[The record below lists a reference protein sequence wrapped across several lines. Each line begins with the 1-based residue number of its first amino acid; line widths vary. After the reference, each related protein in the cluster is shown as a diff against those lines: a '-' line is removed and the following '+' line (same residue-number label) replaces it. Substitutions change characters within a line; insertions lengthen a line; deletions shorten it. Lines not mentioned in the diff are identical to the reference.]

1 MEERGIT
8 FGDIAKMIKKRVW
21 WVVAVTLIVTIVAT
35 CLTAFVFNKGK
46 DDYSLSFRLEYPNS
60 ENMMYPNGDAFNY
73 ETIIYADNLL
83 AAKNSDKKFSSI
95 DTEKLASN
103 IDIVAEQKE
112 VVENNVKK
120 NVLTGK
126 YTITVKSAYFTDEKH
141 AKEFI
146 VAIINE
152 TMKDVK
158 DYLNKIDYFSKL
170 NTYDVATT
178 YEEKMSALR
187 NQYNSLLSNYDRII
201 NSGKYGT
208 FAYNEKTLSE
218 LRAELVGKVSNKLTY
233 LSNDLS
239 VNKYLTSQSK
249 VAEVLAKNKIL
260 EKEKEENTVVIESLK
275 NEIDD
280 LIKRLGSLSSTQL
293 SETLVPYTERIATLT
308 ERNATIDNELKAT
321 YSALGYTHD
330 GNKWNAPLQVTIP
343 NDTNFKQ
350 ELEEVKGILDE
361 STNICKNA
369 VAGLYEENTKV
380 ELPTANLV
388 VTDNGTSVIFVAI
401 AAALLSFLVVC
412 LIVCLV
418 DYPKYKKA
426 KQERQ

>member
-60 ENMMYPNGDAFNY
+60 ENMTYPNGDAFNY

-126 YTITVKSAYFTDEKH
+126 YTITVKSGYFADEKQ

-146 VAIINE
+146 VALINE

-170 NTYDVATT
+170 NSYDVAST
-178 YEEKMSALR
+178 YEEKLSALR

-201 NSGKYGT
+201 NSGKYGVFT
-208 FAYNEKTLSE
+208 YNEKTLSE

-249 VAEVLAKNKIL
+249 VAEVLAKNKVL
-260 EKEKEENTVVIESLK
+260 EKEKEENTAVIESLK

-280 LIKRLGSLSSTQL
+280 LIRRLGSLSSTQL

-308 ERNATIDNELKAT
+308 ERNTTIDNELKAT

-330 GNKWNAPLQVTIP
+330 GNKWNAPVQVTIP
-343 NDTNFKQ
+343 DDTNFKQ
-350 ELEEVKGILDE
+350 SLEEVKTTLEE
-361 STNICKNA
+361 STTTCQNA
-369 VAGLYEENTKV
+369 VAGLYEENAKV

-401 AAALLSFLVVC
+401 AAALLSFLGVC

-418 DYPKYKKA
+418 DYPKYKKT